1 MYLAMTTNERMNAGR
16 YKHFHRKHGEI
27 KSPFH
32 KGVLQNLIDVAGI
45 TNIYLTDQ
53 KTLELLISASLLD
66 LIFLIIL
73 RLI

>member
-16 YKHFHRKHGEI
+16 YKHFHSKRGEI

-45 TNIYLTDQ
+45 TNIYLTRAENVRIVDI
-53 KTLELLISASLLD
+53 EINA
-66 LIFLIIL
+66 
-73 RLI
+73 